1 MNQTKTMDDTEVRI
15 SGIKALNEALGP
27 AAALRFLSLV
37 HREPTDY
44 VKISRDLYRGQTID
58 EIFTRAKKNWTK

>member
-1 MNQTKTMDDTEVRI
+1 MSQTKSMDDTEVRVN
-15 SGIKALNEALGP
+15 GIKALNEALGP
-27 AAALRFLSLV
+27 ATALRFLSLL

-58 EIFTRAKKNWTK
+58 AIFARAKKHWN